1 MFLWM
6 GVVAILMISITG
18 CSAKNGRGDA
28 DLQPTKEG
36 VVVSASDE
44 EEVKADVDDVRP
56 DPDGEP
62 LFDFYTKPSDWPKS
76 VPIMNDFKVM
86 VYEWSDDEMLAK
98 GYGDVSIIRASNY
111 YTNAQKIHVSSSQWE
126 QNPDVPSITKGPQQT
141 FNYIGK
147 GESLHVFLEEVDAD
161 SLYFELVFEP
171 ANKK

>member
-1 MFLWM
+1 MD
-6 GVVAILMISITG
+6 GG
-18 CSAKNGRGDA
+18 CGDPDGFHHRVLCQKRSGERGFATD
-28 DLQPTKEG
+28 KEEAA
-36 VVVSASDE
+36 VSASAE
-44 EEVKADVDDVRP
+44 EEAKTDSGDVRP
-56 DPDGEP
+56 DPDEEP

-98 GYGDVSIIRASNY
+98 GYGDVSIIRANNY
-111 YTNAQKIHVSSSQWE
+111 YTNALKINVSSSQWE
-126 QNPDVPSITKGPQQT
+126 QNPNVPSITEGSQQT
-141 FNYIGK
+141 FNYIGN